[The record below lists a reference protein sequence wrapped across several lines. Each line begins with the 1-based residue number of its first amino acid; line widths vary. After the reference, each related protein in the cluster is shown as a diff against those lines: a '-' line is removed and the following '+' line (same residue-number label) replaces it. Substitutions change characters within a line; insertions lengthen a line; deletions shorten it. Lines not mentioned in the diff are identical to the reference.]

1 MAASNGL
8 AARLSAGQFL
18 TIGIGAIMGVGWAVA
33 LGDWLESAAPLGAIL
48 GFALGGALMLPV
60 ALCYAELA
68 TALPTAGGEV
78 VYLAAVFGLDAA
90 FMVGWF
96 VVLMAVAIT
105 SFEGISLAWFLGQMI
120 PGIDGAVA
128 YRLLGKDIHSGAL
141 LIGAVFTGL
150 ITLVNLFGA
159 HAAGRFQE
167 IFTYVKGLAILAFVA
182 AAIALGSLDNL
193 SPPLTPIKAA
203 PAIYGVLWIA
213 STASL
218 WFAGFQVV
226 PQAIE
231 ERRGDTSVRTVAR
244 MTVLALVLGVVF
256 YCAVVLASTLAVPWH
271 SIVAAPLPAAL
282 AIHAV
287 VRNDLL
293 ARLVL
298 GAVVLGILATW
309 NSAFLWSSR
318 LLLALGRQG
327 MLPEAFGR
335 IGRLHSPV
343 AAVVL
348 VGSLGLLG
356 ICLGRGALVPIINMA
371 SISLTFSY
379 AFACWAVL
387 RLRRTLP
394 GLERPFRVPG
404 GTFTM
409 RLAIVTTTAMGG
421 ISLFQPLVRDRR
433 VPLEWLLLLGWTGLG
448 LALLFI
454 ARQRRRVTGVL

>member
-8 AARLSAGQFL
+8 SARLSAGQFL
-18 TIGIGAIMGVGWAVA
+18 TIGVGAIMGVGWAVA

-48 GFALGGALMLPV
+48 GFVLGGALMLPV

-78 VYLAAVFGLDAA
+78 VYLAAVFGRDAA

-96 VVLMAVAIT
+96 LVLMATALT
-105 SFEGISLAWFLGQMI
+105 SFEGISLAWFLGQVI
-120 PGIDGAVA
+120 PGIDGPVA

-141 LIGAVFTGL
+141 LIGCAFTGL
-150 ITLVNLFGA
+150 ITLVNLLGA

-167 IFTYVKGLAILAFVA
+167 VFTYVKGVAVLAFVA
-182 AAIALGSLDNL
+182 AAIAFGSLDNL
-193 SPPLTPIKAA
+193 SPALTPTKSE

-231 ERRGDTSVRTVAR
+231 ERRAGTSVRTVAR
-244 MTVLALVLGVVF
+244 MTVLSLVLGVVF
-256 YCAVVLASTLAVPWH
+256 YCAVVLASTLAVPWR
-271 SIVAAPLPAAL
+271 SMVAAPLPAAM
-282 AIHAV
+282 AIHSV
-287 VRNDLL
+287 VRSDML

-298 GAVVLGILATW
+298 GAIVLGILATW
-309 NSAFLWSSR
+309 NSAFLWATR

-327 MLPEAFGR
+327 SVPGAFAR

-343 AAVVL
+343 AAVAL
-348 VGSLGLLG
+348 VGSFGLFG

-387 RLRRTLP
+387 RLRRTQP
-394 GLERPFRVPG
+394 ELERSFRVPG
-404 GTFTM
+404 GVVTM
-409 RLAIVTTTAMGG
+409 YLAILTTTVMGG
-421 ISLFQPLVRDRR
+421 ISLFEPLVRDRR
-433 VPLEWLLLLGWTGLG
+433 MPLEWLLLLGWAALG
-448 LALLFI
+448 LALMFI
-454 ARQRRRVTGVL
+454 ARRRRPDAGVR

>member
-1 MAASNGL
+1 LTNGL

-33 LGDWLESAAPLGAIL
+33 LGDWLESAAPLGAIF

-96 VVLMAVAIT
+96 LVLMATAIT

-120 PGIDGAVA
+120 PGIEGPVA
-128 YRLLGKDIHSGAL
+128 YRLLGKDIHGGAI

-150 ITLVNLFGA
+150 ITLVNLLGA

-167 IFTYVKGLAILAFVA
+167 IFTYVKGLAVLCFVA
-182 AAIALGSLDNL
+182 AAIALGSVHNL
-193 SPPLTPIKAA
+193 SPLLTPTKAD

-231 ERRGDTSVRTVAR
+231 ERRAATSVRTVAL
-244 MTVLALVLGVVF
+244 MTVLALVLGVIF
-256 YCAVVLASTLAVPWH
+256 YCAVVLASTLAVPWR
-271 SIVAAPLPAAL
+271 SLVASPLPAAM
-282 AIHAV
+282 AIRAV
-287 VRNDLL
+287 VRSDFL

-298 GAVVLGILATW
+298 GAIVLGILATW

-327 MLPEAFGR
+327 TVPGVFAR
-335 IGRLHSPV
+335 VGRLHSPV
-343 AAVVL
+343 AAVAL
-348 VGSLGLLG
+348 VGAVGLVG

-387 RLRRTLP
+387 RLRSTQP
-394 GLERPFRVPG
+394 GLDRPFRVPG
-404 GTFTM
+404 GAFTM
-409 RLAIVTTTAMGG
+409 RLAILTTTAMGG
-421 ISLFQPLVRDRR
+421 ISLFEPLVRDRR
-433 VPLEWLLLLGWTGLG
+433 VPLEWMLLLGWTALG
-448 LALLFI
+448 LALLFF
-454 ARQRRRVTGVL
+454 ARRRRRLEGVR